1 MPWLVLNGPG
11 PGGLTMKKIALLLII
26 LLLAF
31 SNVQARSLTL
41 FTKTGIY
48 GVEIA
53 MDRNP
58 PILGDNR
65 IEISIKEVS
74 GRPVTDALVQ
84 VNYYMPPMPRMAPMN
99 YLTKAKPKGDK
110 YQADMKLIMNG
121 PWIIAVKIS
130 ANGRMT
136 TARFNIDA

>member
-1 MPWLVLNGPG
+1 
-11 PGGLTMKKIALLLII
+11 MKKITLLLFI

-31 SNVQARSLTL
+31 SNVQASSLTL
-41 FTKTGIY
+41 LTRTGIY
-48 GVEIA
+48 QVEIA
-53 MDRNP
+53 MDRNR

-65 IEISIKEVS
+65 IEISVKEMS
-74 GRPVTDALVQ
+74 GRPVTEALIL

-99 YLTKAKPKGDK
+99 FRTNAKPKGNK

-130 ANGRMT
+130 ANGKMT
-136 TARFNIDA
+136 TAKFNIEA

>member
-1 MPWLVLNGPG
+1 
-11 PGGLTMKKIALLLII
+11 MKKIFLLLFI

-31 SNVQARSLTL
+31 SSVQARSLTL

-48 GVEIA
+48 EVEIV

-65 IEISIKEVS
+65 IEISIREVS
-74 GRPVTDALVQ
+74 GRQVTEALVL

-110 YQADMKLIMNG
+110 YQADIKLIMKG

-136 TARFNIDA
+136 TARFTIEA

>member
-1 MPWLVLNGPG
+1 
-11 PGGLTMKKIALLLII
+11 

-31 SNVQARSLTL
+31 SNVQARSLNLATR
-41 FTKTGIY
+41 TGIY
-48 GVEIA
+48 EVEIA
-53 MDRNP
+53 LDRNP

-74 GRPVTDALVQ
+74 GRPVTEALVL

-99 YLTKAKPKGDK
+99 YRTQAKPKGDK
-110 YQADMKLIMNG
+110 YLADMKLIMNG

-136 TARFNIDA
+136 TARFNIEA

>member
-1 MPWLVLNGPG
+1 
-11 PGGLTMKKIALLLII
+11 MKNIFLLLFI

-41 FTKTGIY
+41 ITRTGIY
-48 GVEIA
+48 EVEIT

-58 PILGDNR
+58 PILGDNG
-65 IEISIKEVS
+65 IEISVKEVS
-74 GRPVTDALVQ
+74 GRPVTEAQVL

-99 YLTKAKPKGDK
+99 FRTVGKPKGDK
-110 YQADMKLIMNG
+110 YRAYMKLIMNG

-130 ANGRMT
+130 ANGKIT
-136 TARFNIDA
+136 TAKFNIEA